1 MQVLSLFFYE
11 RSYVMK
17 HFEIYYT
24 IWENDYATRIVYR
37 TASNHLNGAVRKFY
51 QECPYDHP
59 FIKKVKEL

>member
-24 IWENDYATRIVYR
+24 TYENGQWIVYH
-37 TASNHLNGAVRKFY
+37 TTSNHLNGAVRKFY
-51 QECPYDHP
+51 QECPYNHP

>member
-1 MQVLSLFFYE
+1 
-11 RSYVMK
+11 MK

-24 IWENDYATRIVYR
+24 IWENDHITPIVYH
-37 TASNHLNGAVRKFY
+37 TTSNHLSGAVRKFY

>member
-1 MQVLSLFFYE
+1 
-11 RSYVMK
+11 MK

-24 IWENDYATRIVYR
+24 TYENGQWIVYR
-37 TASNHLNGAVRKFY
+37 TTSNHLNGAVRKFY